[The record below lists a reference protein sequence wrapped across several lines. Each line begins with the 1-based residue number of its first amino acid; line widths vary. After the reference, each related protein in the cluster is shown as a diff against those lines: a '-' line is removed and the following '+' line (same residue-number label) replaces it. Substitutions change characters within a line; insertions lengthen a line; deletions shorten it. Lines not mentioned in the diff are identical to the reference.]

1 MRWRTIKER
10 RKILKL
16 TLPPPHLHVHPYV
29 HVCMYAHECICNS
42 VPHTITGRRISQ
54 TLIWSH
60 SPQELMMLGKMQLR
74 PYSIELQT
82 VPETINKTQFGLLRT
97 LCHLGERMAVFTSVD
112 KLAIP
117 VNKECNN
124 LSTQSCISRS
134 CLSLP
139 AEFCVSRVLSKL
151 WALTCPSS
159 AVAEHCLAVDTHVQT
174 PREGCDI
181 IFKTVLNL

>member
-1 MRWRTIKER
+1 MENHQRKKED
-10 RKILKL
+10 
-16 TLPPPHLHVHPYV
+16 TEVDSAPPPHLHVHPYV

-42 VPHTITGRRISQ
+42 VPHSITGRRTSQ

-82 VPETINKTQFGLLRT
+82 VPKTINKTQFGLLRT

-124 LSTQSCISRS
+124 LSTQSHTASWFWRAS
-134 CLSLP
+134 P
-139 AEFCVSRVLSKL
+139 E
-151 WALTCPSS
+151 
-159 AVAEHCLAVDTHVQT
+159 AV
-174 PREGCDI
+174 
-181 IFKTVLNL
+181 